1 MICQQ
6 CREQLDLHLDSE
18 DEPELRLAILSHLAE
33 CPDCSA
39 WYARQIRFEE
49 HLRQELRAGSPTP
62 ALWLGVERAVRRA
75 ARPRGNRLLG
85 RRSWFAAAV
94 VAAGIVTALWYGF
107 TPRRDPDALAEATV
121 GWHEA
126 LKSSRAEPEFRSD
139 DREAVERFIRGKVV
153 FPVRCP
159 PRDSA
164 PFRLVGAGYRLLD
177 GVPSVYLLGDCDGEP
192 VSIFMLPGTSLDHF
206 PHTQSHLARVG
217 DLHGCRMGA
226 NQMVC
231 LRTEANIIVA
241 VGRVRSDRLVGL
253 LEGYRHHEHHA
264 GRCTRPVESGASA
277 RGLAARPCETHRPFK
292 ECLS

>member
-1 MICQQ
+1 MMCQQ
-6 CREQLDLHLDSE
+6 CREQVDLHLDSE
-18 DEPELRLAILSHLAE
+18 DEPEPGLAVLSHLAE

-49 HLRQELRAGSPTP
+49 HLRQELRAGLPTA

-75 ARPRGNRLLG
+75 SRPRGKRHLG

-94 VAAGIVTALWYGF
+94 VAAGVMAVLWYGF
-107 TPRRDPDALAEATV
+107 ALRRDPDALAEATV

-139 DREAVERFIRGKVV
+139 DRQAVERFIRGKVS

-159 PRDSA
+159 PHDSA
-164 PFRLVGAGYRLLD
+164 PFRLVGAGYRPLD

-192 VSIFMLPGTSLDHF
+192 VSIFMLPGTSLGRF
-206 PHTQSHLARVG
+206 PHTRSHLARVG
-217 DLHGCRMGA
+217 DLHGCRMGV

-253 LEGYRHHEHHA
+253 LEGYRHDEHHA
-264 GRCTRPVESGASA
+264 DRLPRPVEPADPA
-277 RGLAARPCETHRPFK
+277 PGLAARPCGADQPFK